1 MNVKQKKSAPI
12 SRDSDTPPEI
22 TDVWI
27 AGADLHHGDKLVRRG
42 RPKLANP
49 RQLLSLRL
57 PTQVVARWKATG
69 PGWQTRMAE
78 ALEKSAPKSRK
89 AVG

>member
-1 MNVKQKKSAPI
+1 MNAKQKKSAHI
-12 SRDSDTPPEI
+12 SHDQDTPAEI
-22 TDVWI
+22 TDAWV
-27 AGADLHHGDKLVRRG
+27 AEADLYHGKELVRRG
-42 RPKLANP
+42 RPKLASP

-57 PTQVVARWKATG
+57 PPRVIARWKASG

-78 ALEKSAPKSRK
+78 ALEKSAPKSRG

>member
-1 MNVKQKKSAPI
+1 MSAKRKNSNPI
-12 SRDSDTPPEI
+12 SHDSKIPPEI
-22 TDVWI
+22 TDTWI
-27 AGADLHHGDKLVRRG
+27 SEADLYHGEKLVRRG

-57 PTQVVARWKATG
+57 PPKVIERWRATG
-69 PGWQTRMAE
+69 PGWQTRMADT
-78 ALEKSAPKSRK
+78 LEKSAPKSRR